1 MLQDD
6 LKRALQLANEMEK
19 KGIIGKYA
27 IGGAFG
33 AIYWTEPFATKDLDL
48 FLQVP
53 VSSGG
58 LLLMPFLNYLAEKG
72 YPFKAQ
78 HIQIGTL
85 LVDFVAV
92 YDPLTE
98 EALDEAVETE
108 VYGVPTRV
116 FSAEHLLAIAL
127 KTGRPQDLAKADKL
141 YRETDLREKYL
152 ENILRRH
159 KLWRKWHVFKK
170 RYLSTGG

>member
-1 MLQDD
+1 MLQED
-6 LKRALQLANEMEK
+6 LKRALKLANEMEK

-27 IGGAFG
+27 IGGAIG

-58 LLLMPFLNYLAEKG
+58 LLLMPFFDYLVKKG

-98 EALDEAVETE
+98 EALEEAVEAE

-116 FSAEHLLAIAL
+116 FTAEHLLAIAL
-127 KTGRPQDLAKADKL
+127 QTGRPQDLAKADKL
-141 YRETDLREKYL
+141 YRETDLDEKHL
-152 ENILRRH
+152 EDIVRRH
-159 KLWRKWHVFKK
+159 KLSRKWHEFKK
-170 RYLSTGG
+170 RYTPTGD